1 MFILVTCWSFY
12 IYYNLKVVIFISNL
26 QFYPIMK
33 KVIAIAEL
41 TDLLADFDPENVDAL
56 ARQRVE
62 E

>member
-1 MFILVTCWSFY
+1 
-12 IYYNLKVVIFISNL
+12 
-26 QFYPIMK
+26 MK